1 MSYICSKKLNNKR
14 NKNKRLSYGKRNNN
28 NYTDGLFQVQG
39 TSGDTKEIHIDIIS
53 GDMVMTNPIYFD
65 ANVEHNRNFN
75 RFDGNAT
82 ITADKFAALADLKS
96 PYDIFDLDS
105 LSEDL
110 ED

>member
-1 MSYICSKKLNNKR
+1 MAKETITITLMDYSKSKV
-14 NKNKRLSYGKRNNN
+14 
-28 NYTDGLFQVQG
+28 QVEIP
-39 TSGDTKEIHIDIIS
+39 SDTKEIDIDIIS

-65 ANVEHNRNFN
+65 TDVMHQRNFN
-75 RFDGNAT
+75 YFGGSVT